1 VVIIKV
7 LHIISGNDNGGGA
20 NHILNICSNSQGMF
34 QNVIGCV
41 DEGYFYE
48 RLKNND
54 IETVLF
60 NKKDIWKISKFVH
73 ENSIDI
79 IDFHG
84 PKPFLIHSLL
94 KYIDVPCAA
103 TIHSDYRYDFLNS
116 KLKKLIFT
124 PLSIHGLKSFRYYI
138 CVSEYIRDVLEEN
151 GFNGYKT
158 VVYNGI
164 DVNTIKVSIE
174 RKALRDQLN
183 ISEDD
188 FVFTCV
194 ARMHPIKNHSS
205 LLRAFAKLKSEHENV
220 KLLLVGDGPLEEELK
235 ELAQKLNISKDIIF
249 TGYKSNPA
257 DYMNAGD
264 ITILTSFS
272 EGGAP
277 PVVILESAA
286 VKKCVICSR
295 VGDMDKFLDPGIEY
309 LVDANSIEDIYLKMK
324 EAYENKETLPNLGE
338 KLYCMCK
345 KKFSVKSFC
354 TRYYDFYCKM
364 LSK

>member
-1 VVIIKV
+1 
-7 LHIISGNDNGGGA
+7 
-20 NHILNICSNSQGMF
+20 MF

-48 RLKNND
+48 RLKDKD

-60 NKKDIWKISKFVH
+60 SKKDIWKISRFAH

-94 KYIDVPCAA
+94 KDIDVPCAA

-116 KLKKLIFT
+116 KIKKLIFT
-124 PLSIHGLKSFRYYI
+124 PLSRHGLKSFRYFI
-138 CVSEYIRDVLEEN
+138 CVSEYIKDVLEDN
-151 GFNGYKT
+151 GFNGYKA

-174 RKALRDQLN
+174 RKALRDELN

-194 ARMHPIKNHSS
+194 ARMHPIKNHNS
-205 LLRAFAKLKSEHENV
+205 LLRAFAKLKSEHKSI
-220 KLLLVGDGPLEEELK
+220 KLLLLGDGPLEEELK
-235 ELAQKLNISKDIIF
+235 GLAQKLNISKDVIF

-264 ITILTSFS
+264 ISILTSFS

-286 VKKCVICSR
+286 VKKSVICSR
-295 VGDMDKFLDPGIEY
+295 VGDMDKFLDSSMGY

-324 EAYENKETLPNLGE
+324 EAYENKESLPKFQENI
-338 KLYCMCK
+338 YNMVK
-345 KKFSVKSFC
+345 KNFTAKEFC
-354 TRYYDFYCKM
+354 RRYYDFYCTM